1 METEI
6 EEIIRFVQP
15 VDFST
20 ELEHAVIKA
29 VVVATIGVAIGIGG
43 VLIENRL
50 KARATRKLVEELET
64 KKASNKD

>member
-6 EEIIRFVQP
+6 VEIIRFVEP

-29 VVVATIGVAIGIGG
+29 VVVATIGVAIGVGRM
-43 VLIENRL
+43 LLENRL
-50 KARATRKLVEELET
+50 KARATRKLVAELEA
-64 KKASNKD
+64 KKSSTQD

>member
-6 EEIIRFVQP
+6 VEIIRFVEP

-29 VVVATIGVAIGIGG
+29 VVVATIGVAIGLGG
-43 VLIENRL
+43 MLLENRL
-50 KARATRKLVEELET
+50 KARATRKLVAELEA
-64 KKASNKD
+64 KKSSTQD

>member
-6 EEIIRFVQP
+6 VEIIRFVEP

-29 VVVATIGVAIGIGG
+29 VVVATIGVAIGLGG
-43 VLIENRL
+43 MLLENRL
-50 KARATRKLVEELET
+50 KARATRKLVAELEAKNTST
-64 KKASNKD
+64 KD

>member
-6 EEIIRFVQP
+6 VEIIRFVEP

-29 VVVATIGVAIGIGG
+29 VVVATIGVAIGVGG
-43 VLIENRL
+43 MLLENRL
-50 KARATRKLVEELET
+50 KARATRKLVAELEA
-64 KKASNKD
+64 KKSSTQD